1 VNAHQT
7 KHGVCSFSLFR
18 AAIFLLAAARVPFA
32 FAQEII
38 QEEESHKE
46 PQTTIEAAAS
56 GGFPARFSGDFF
68 IARSGDSAWAFH
80 FSHQTINSLLH
91 DAKKES
97 NTGET
102 RTQINGTRSFVF
114 YNVAINAQAL
124 YQIASKDLQNQN
136 GVVSDIAHRIILG
149 GVDVCVQLPA
159 GFALNAATGVSEIS
173 RNAGLSGG
181 FVFGMENSAAIR
193 KIPFDAQ
200 VLWQNSE
207 GESVKLKAAVDG
219 HYRAEQF
226 DGEEFFLEQT
236 AASGVSFAAAHGISR
251 AGAGAGFFFDGKQFT
266 VPWTLSASTEYALL
280 DDSRTSGV
288 WLLGGLY
295 SFRAD
300 ASQLESLNPFTWFY
314 AVPQASSDWFFKART
329 LLALQDFS
337 FGAEILFKQTAFG
350 LGVPQTDY
358 GARDSRSG
366 LFLLEYVDRAALD
379 THLAAAFESGM
390 IAASLAWNAKWMHAD
405 AASYIDEAAS
415 FLPPER
421 SFESDAFIAHN
432 ETFSYE
438 KTAAPYY
445 PQINP
450 QYPWRHTLSLSF
462 SLVPQ
467 NAQWG
472 ARAVSH
478 FFFSKEIPPF
488 ITLGVFYRFEKSNE
502 ALNKSSVRIAAQI
515 QDALNFIAAKKRIFA
530 EPFIAD
536 AGRFN
541 VFLVFS
547 Y

>member
-1 VNAHQT
+1 LQ
-7 KHGVCSFSLFR
+7 
-18 AAIFLLAAARVPFA
+18 
-32 FAQEII
+32 
-38 QEEESHKE
+38 
-46 PQTTIEAAAS
+46 
-56 GGFPARFSGDFF
+56 
-68 IARSGDSAWAFH
+68 
-80 FSHQTINSLLH
+80 
-91 DAKKES
+91 DAKKET

-102 RTQINGTRSFVF
+102 RTQINGTRGFVF
-114 YNVAINAQAL
+114 YNVAIDAQAL

-136 GVVSDIAHRIILG
+136 GVVSDISHRIILG
-149 GVDVCVQLPA
+149 GVDVRVQLPA

-173 RNAGLSGG
+173 RNAGLTGG

-200 VLWQNSE
+200 VLWQNNE

-226 DGEEFFLEQT
+226 DGEDFFLEHT
-236 AASGVSFAAAHGISR
+236 AASRVSFVAARGTSQ

-266 VPWTLSASTEYALL
+266 VPWTLSASTEYALF
-280 DDSRTSGV
+280 SNSSASGV
-288 WLLGGLY
+288 WLLGGLN

-314 AVPQASSDWFFKART
+314 AVPQASSDWFFKARA
-329 LLALQDFS
+329 LLALQGFS
-337 FGAEILFKQTAFG
+337 FGAELLFRQTAFG
-350 LGVPQTDY
+350 MGVPQTDY

-379 THLAAAFESGM
+379 THLNAAFESGM

-405 AASYIDEAAS
+405 AVSYIDEAAS

-421 SFESDAFIAHN
+421 SFESGALFAHN
-432 ETFSYE
+432 ESFSYE

-462 SLVPQ
+462 LLVPQ

-472 ARAVSH
+472 SRAVSR
-478 FFFSKEIPPF
+478 FFFNADVPPF
-488 ITLGVFYRFEKSNE
+488 ITLGVFYQFEKRQAADKKN
-502 ALNKSSVRIAAQI
+502 SVRIAAQV
-515 QDALNFIAAKKRIFA
+515 QDALNFILARKRYFA
-530 EPFIAD
+530 EPYIAG
-536 AGRFN
+536 AGSFN
-541 VFLVFS
+541 VFLTFS